1 LALNKHNLPATDL
14 KVAFELMRRA
24 KSSKLGIEER
34 QLVSEAL
41 KHMSLAQD
49 SLATA
54 IERQKN
60 EIAERKNSK
69 AFNSDTSV
77 GVVPAGYD
85 SMVSAYFTAVAE
97 ESSKRR

>member
-1 LALNKHNLPATDL
+1 MALNKHNLPATDL
-14 KVAFELMRRA
+14 KVALELMRRA
-24 KSSKLGIEER
+24 KSSKLGVAER

-54 IERQKN
+54 IERQEN
-60 EIAERKNSK
+60 EIAERKINN
-69 AFNSDTSV
+69 AFDSDTSV
-77 GVVPAGYD
+77 GKVPAGYD
-85 SMVSAYFTAVAE
+85 NMVSAYYKAIAD